1 MKKILTILKYVL
13 LAGSV
18 ASIAGLLFVETESA
32 GESYVVGIMLTWLY
46 CLVGFAVVVTVL
58 LPLINIVKDPKG
70 AVKSLIGL
78 GIIAAVLALC
88 YALSDSSPV
97 INSGGGFFENT
108 AELKLSDTGLY
119 AAYFSLAAAML
130 ATVVG
135 ELWNSFK

>member
-18 ASIAGLLFVETESA
+18 ASIAGLLFVEKDST
-32 GESYVVGIMLTWLY
+32 GEDFIVGLMLNWLY
-46 CLVGFAVVVTVL
+46 LLIGFAAVVTVL
-58 LPLINIVKDPKG
+58 LPMINIVKDPKG

-78 GIIAAVLALC
+78 GIVAVVLALC
-88 YALSDSSPV
+88 YALSDTTPV
-97 INSGGGFFENT
+97 TNSGGGFFENET
-108 AELKLSDTGLY
+108 ELRLSDTGLY
-119 AAYFSLAAAML
+119 AAYFAVATAML